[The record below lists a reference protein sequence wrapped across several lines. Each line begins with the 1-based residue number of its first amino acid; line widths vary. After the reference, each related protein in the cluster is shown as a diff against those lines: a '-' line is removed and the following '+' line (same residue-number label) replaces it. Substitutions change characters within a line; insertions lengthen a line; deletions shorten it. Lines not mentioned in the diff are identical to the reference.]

1 MLSAKRG
8 IKGVYNYMKKMPKI
22 GKIDLY
28 ISNSVKRSRTK
39 TAVSSLNMIPKPK
52 GKMFLFKELSALR
65 H

>member
-1 MLSAKRG
+1 
-8 IKGVYNYMKKMPKI
+8 MKKMPKI